1 MASCNVGYFLRL
13 QLVSCCCC
21 FCLVYFDKR
30 EIFIIISNP
39 GHSFTLV
46 TYLAPYHALCSQIL
60 HYLTTKKLHEQQKAS
75 YSGNE
80 VWLDP

>member
-13 QLVSCCCC
+13 QLVVVVV
-21 FCLVYFDKR
+21 FVWFILTKR